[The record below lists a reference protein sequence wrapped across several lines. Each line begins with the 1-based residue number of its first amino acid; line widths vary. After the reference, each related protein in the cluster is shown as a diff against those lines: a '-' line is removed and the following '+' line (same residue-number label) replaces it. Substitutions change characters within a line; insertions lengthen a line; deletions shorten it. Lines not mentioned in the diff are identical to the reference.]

1 MRAVNG
7 GRIIGGLALLLLF
20 LIAITAWDMWDGLL
34 TVVFGGVSVLVTVLG
49 AVMVWMGLKDLRTKS
64 SDGAA

>member
-1 MRAVNG
+1 MNG